1 MLQFALTLEN
11 LESTFYNQALDRFDE
26 QAFANAGYEPW
37 VRGRF
42 EQIREHQ
49 QMHVDVLTQ
58 ALGSDAPQPCTYN
71 TYVSFEQIQKY
82 LAWMCDSVL
91 QSV

>member
-1 MLQFALTLEN
+1 MLQFALILEHAGRHY
-11 LESTFYNQALDRFDE
+11 YNQALEMFDKK
-26 QAFANAGYEPW
+26 AFADAGYEPW

-71 TYVSFEQIQKY
+71 TYVSFEQIPKY
-82 LAWMCDSVL
+82 LDWMRDSVL

>member
-1 MLQFALTLEN
+1 MIPDVAPDTQVLQFALTLEN

-42 EQIREHQ
+42 EQIREHEQ
-49 QMHVDVLTQ
+49 THVEFLAK
-58 ALGSDAPQPCTYN
+58 ALGNDAPQPCTYD
-71 TYVSFEQIQKY
+71 
-82 LAWMCDSVL
+82 L
-91 QSV
+91 